1 MNAWKFPKI
10 DEFRGMKALCTLLLL
25 VAACTSHRPA
35 KVTVPVDEAEY
46 YQPNKPEYAIH
57 KQLLPDPTGGL
68 GHSQDPDIR
77 VTDIRLTASYTVL
90 YMTYGKDP
98 NDRNNSFFGTS
109 AISFNPK
116 AVLATSDG
124 KRTYKLVKTE
134 GIPMSPDTREIKNDE
149 RVRFVLYFERLDPDV
164 RSFDLFECKSDNQ
177 NSCFNVAGMTLDNPA
192 DATTHQPK

>member
-1 MNAWKFPKI
+1 
-10 DEFRGMKALCTLLLL
+10 MKALVALFFL
-25 VAACTSHRPA
+25 VAACTANRPS
-35 KVTVPVDEAEY
+35 TVNAPADGAEY
-46 YQPNKPEYAIH
+46 YQPNRPEYAVR

-90 YMTYGKDP
+90 YLTFGKDR
-98 NDRNNSFFGTS
+98 NDRNNNYYGSS

-124 KRTYKLVKTE
+124 KRTYKLIKTD

-149 RVRFVLYFERLDPDV
+149 RVPFVLYFERLDADV
-164 RSFDLFECKSDNQ
+164 KSFDLFECQSDNQ
-177 NSCFNVAGMTLDNPA
+177 NSCFNVAGMTIENSLDAAPR
-192 DATTHQPK
+192 QPK